1 MRYFSLFCANL
12 SGLGR
17 RVGRAVGVSL
27 LGAGLLSACATSSLN
42 EPVGAGYYRV
52 QPGDT
57 LYRIA
62 NNNGQSVSNLVR
74 WNSLADAS
82 TINVGQVLRVLP
94 PTGSASTSEPRTTT
108 RTKPSSRTST
118 VNAPSPSTVSM
129 FWPATGNK
137 TIIRGFNGTSSKGI
151 DISGSA
157 GDPVVAI
164 AAGKVVYA
172 GQGIRNYGNLLVI
185 KHDNEFLSAYAHNQ
199 TLLVKEGARVSQGQK
214 VATMGQTGTDRVKL
228 HFELR
233 YRGQSI
239 DPKGYLS
246 EP

>member
-1 MRYFSLFCANL
+1 MRYFSLFCASL
-12 SGLGR
+12 SDFRR
-17 RVGRAVGVSL
+17 RVGRAVGVSVL
-27 LGAGLLSACATSSLN
+27 AVGLLSACATSSVN

-52 QPGDT
+52 QSGDT

-62 NNNGQSVSNLVR
+62 NNHGQSVSNLVR
-74 WNSLADAS
+74 WNSLTDAS

-94 PTGSASTSEPRTTT
+94 PTGSASASESRTT
-108 RTKPSSRTST
+108 RIKPSTRTST
-118 VNAPSPSTVSM
+118 ANAPSPSTVSM